1 MFRRRESKSCANCRA
16 VKRRCDKQFP
26 HCGQCIRKGEKC
38 PGYRDEWDL
47 IFRDQTSHTIKR
59 SKGENLNMVASK
71 SNGSS
76 PSTYSP
82 SIGSNEM
89 EDMYFFKSQQHFIR
103 QKISALS
110 NASKLSPVISGS
122 SMMRNQIFSS
132 FLSECFPSNS
142 ECASDINLTRFILS
156 GLSLLPQKSSMLE
169 MALSAL
175 SCIFLGKIRHNEPLF
190 QHGLQLYN
198 RGIRHMSNILGG
210 KMYND
215 DMVYTSVVFQQIQ
228 THYCPYTLGEWIAH
242 VDGLCAIMTCYRRRM
257 QTTPMIAAI
266 FGKYQKMKVLLSGIG
281 HLSKETIAWL
291 NEPNEGGPWFGV
303 IRLLTEMSRITST
316 IRTTD
321 VSNLE
326 ANATLLE
333 DCLALEKD
341 HMEFYVEIEQGVSG
355 EPPTYTRGE
364 LISAMPPTDDLFGPA
379 YRFSSLE
386 DAMLHLFYWLS
397 LSSVYPLLHQC
408 RARTVD
414 ASAELHGSSQ
424 SEKDETH
431 RLVISYVSKAARCLP
446 YCGQDSMRSF
456 AYYHL
461 LCAVQVSRVYAHA
474 RDWDRFMWA
483 QHVFTFIELSG
494 YEYAARYREIWWD
507 YWFDSQKHNSCSILN
522 YRQLAKKSNKI
533 VYTVSEGDTSDV
545 ATR

>member
-1 MFRRRESKSCANCRA
+1 
-16 VKRRCDKQFP
+16 
-26 HCGQCIRKGEKC
+26 
-38 PGYRDEWDL
+38 
-47 IFRDQTSHTIKR
+47 
-59 SKGENLNMVASK
+59 MVASK

-228 THYCPYTLGEWIAH
+228 VGS
-242 VDGLCAIMTCYRRRM
+242 
-257 QTTPMIAAI
+257 
-266 FGKYQKMKVLLSGIG
+266 LLSLLSFLETLDYISRESRLTIVPT
-281 HLSKETIAWL
+281 HLENGSL
-291 NEPNEGGPWFGV
+291 
-303 IRLLTEMSRITST
+303 MSM
-316 IRTTD
+316 D
-321 VSNLE
+321 
-326 ANATLLE
+326 
-333 DCLALEKD
+333 
-341 HMEFYVEIEQGVSG
+341 YV
-355 EPPTYTRGE
+355 
-364 LISAMPPTDDLFGPA
+364 
-379 YRFSSLE
+379 
-386 DAMLHLFYWLS
+386 
-397 LSSVYPLLHQC
+397 
-408 RARTVD
+408 
-414 ASAELHGSSQ
+414 Q
-424 SEKDETH
+424 S
-431 RLVISYVSKAARCLP
+431 
-446 YCGQDSMRSF
+446 
-456 AYYHL
+456 
-461 LCAVQVSRVYAHA
+461 
-474 RDWDRFMWA
+474 
-483 QHVFTFIELSG
+483 
-494 YEYAARYREIWWD
+494 
-507 YWFDSQKHNSCSILN
+507 
-522 YRQLAKKSNKI
+522 
-533 VYTVSEGDTSDV
+533 
-545 ATR
+545 